1 MTRASNPDH
10 RHRDAA
16 RTGGGSVVG
25 PSQASG
31 ADFLFGRP
39 SATLGLR
46 WQWVQ
51 ARADSEVFEFVGDL
65 LTLETSD
72 FDAPGLVVDV
82 AVPIASRLDVQGG
95 VDFSRASTLSN
106 YRDFTDADG
115 FEIEQTT
122 RLQQLGLF
130 GNVELALTPRGRAIG
145 QYAWIPARAVPYVGA
160 GIGTTW
166 YRFEQVGDFVDFVD
180 DSIFSARLVS
190 EGWTPETHV
199 FAGLD
204 VALAQRIQLSVEAR
218 YRWASASMDEDF
230 VGFDDI
236 DLTDFR
242 VSTGVQFGF

>member
-1 MTRASNPDH
+1 MNRILIVAVVTLLGLAAVPFSARAQP
-10 RHRDAA
+10 
-16 RTGGGSVVG
+16 T
-25 PSQASG
+25 G

-39 SATLGLR
+39 NTTLGLR

-72 FDAPGLVVDV
+72 FDAPGLVVDL
-82 AVPIASRLDVQGG
+82 AFPLTSRLDVQGG
-95 VDFSRASTLSN
+95 FDFSRSSTLSN

-130 GNVELALTPRGRAIG
+130 GNVEFALTPRGRAIG
-145 QYAWIPARAVPYVGA
+145 RYAWIPARATPYVGA
-160 GIGTTW
+160 GVGLTW

-180 DSIFSARLVS
+180 DSIFTARLVS
-190 EGWTPETHV
+190 EGWTPATHL

-204 VALAQRIQLSVEAR
+204 VKVAQRIQLSVEAR
-218 YRWASASMDEDF
+218 YRWASTATSEDF
-230 VGFDDI
+230 VNFDDI
-236 DLTDFR
+236 DLTDLR
-242 VSTGVQFGF
+242 VSTGVQFSF